1 MACQQVPN
9 VAGLCGGAPAQP
21 PPPKPPTHSRRQA
34 TNPTIVCSPIPPPP
48 LRMTLI
54 GGGPGVSVLPPTM
67 GGIRVSKE
75 EEEILA
81 GFMDEVLS
89 PAG

>member
-1 MACQQVPN
+1 
-9 VAGLCGGAPAQP
+9 
-21 PPPKPPTHSRRQA
+21 
-34 TNPTIVCSPIPPPP
+34 
-48 LRMTLI
+48 MTRI

-89 PAG
+89 PAGQNLNLKLKLD

>member
-1 MACQQVPN
+1 MSVSTLP
-9 VAGLCGGAPAQP
+9 
-21 PPPKPPTHSRRQA
+21 R
-34 TNPTIVCSPIPPPP
+34 PIPPPP

-89 PAG
+89 PAGQNLNLKLKLD